1 MDLNQSINARLN
13 AATAPASGSSVA
25 GFFYIDGIPTKGVWV
40 DLLPVRSWD
49 DIKEALEI
57 AFPNAVVDEI
67 LMADYEGSIVKPFY
81 ASNCDFFSMTEWADF
96 AEDLEG
102 CSLDIEVIEA
112 YCSNFS
118 YASDCEIS
126 KIEEA
131 YWGEHDSPKDFA
143 EDYAEQS
150 GLLSDVSQTV
160 RNYFDFQA
168 FWDCELRHDFW
179 EADGHYFRNL

>member
-1 MDLNQSINARLN
+1 M
-13 AATAPASGSSVA
+13 
-25 GFFYIDGIPTKGVWV
+25 
-40 DLLPVRSWD
+40 
-49 DIKEALEI
+49 
-57 AFPNAVVDEI
+57 
-67 LMADYEGSIVKPFY
+67 
-81 ASNCDFFSMTEWADF
+81 ADF

-102 CSLDIEVIEA
+102 CNLDIEVIEA

-131 YWGEHDSPKDFA
+131 YWGEHDSPKAFA

-179 EADGHYFRNL
+179 EADGYYFRNL

>member
-1 MDLNQSINARLN
+1 MDLDQSINARLN

-49 DIKEALEI
+49 DVREALEV
-57 AFPNAVVDEI
+57 AYPNAVVDEI
-67 LMADYEGSIVKPFY
+67 LMADYEGSILKPFY
-81 ASNCDFFSMTEWADF
+81 SSSCDAFSMTEWAEF
-96 AEDLEG
+96 AEDLG
-102 CSLDIEVIEA
+102 RTNLDMDVIEA

-143 EDYAEQS
+143 ENYAEES
-150 GLLSDVSQTV
+150 GMFFDVPQTV
-160 RNYFDFQA
+160 RYYFDFQA
-168 FWDCELRHDFW
+168 FCDCELRHEFW